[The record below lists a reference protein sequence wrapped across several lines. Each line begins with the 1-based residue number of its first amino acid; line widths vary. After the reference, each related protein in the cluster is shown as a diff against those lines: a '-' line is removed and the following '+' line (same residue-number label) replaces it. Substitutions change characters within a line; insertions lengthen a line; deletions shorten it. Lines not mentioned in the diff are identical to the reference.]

1 MRYIVFVSVALGLVL
16 LYLLSLAS
24 ANTAVSGDYYKILL
38 YINIALAGVLIVL
51 ISVQL
56 WHLYK
61 KIRDGVMG
69 SRLTLRLLG
78 TFALMAIIPGLIVY
92 LVSVNFLTR
101 SIESWFN
108 VKVESALDGGLNL
121 GQRAL
126 DIMLKD
132 VEDKAENMATS
143 LAFQPSRG
151 QFSLLNDLREK
162 SGIQDATLLTPQGR
176 ILSVSSSDPNSF
188 LPELPSIPQLRQ
200 AQNRVYGKI
209 EPIPNK
215 GLYLRV
221 LAPVNVQELA
231 GETRILQLLQPV
243 PKTLSNTAEAVQNVY
258 RDYQELSYSRN
269 SLKDVFA
276 LTLTLVLMLAMLS
289 ALAIAFVLSRRLSQ
303 PLAVLA
309 EGTRA
314 IASGDY
320 STMLPEFGQ
329 DELGVLVKSFNSMT
343 RQLDDATKATDRNRI
358 RVEAARSYLETILAH
373 LSSGVLTINENAK
386 LRTYNLAAS
395 HILGLDLAPYE
406 NQAFITI
413 SQGQTFLTEFVN
425 LVQTHFELTK
435 TKELTKSEFS
445 QQLEIA
451 RPQGKQLLLVR
462 ATRLPNN
469 TDIHQATMNS
479 LDKNNLVKN
488 NPKKNIVDNGFV
500 VVFDDITTMVQ
511 AQRDAAWGEV
521 ARRLAH
527 EIKNP
532 LTPIQLSAE
541 RLQHKLSAKLSQDDA
556 NMLQRATDTIV
567 NQVTAMKSMVN
578 EFSEYARAPS
588 ANLTKLNINKLI
600 RDVSALYDNVKDDNA
615 KDANAQIKITFNLM
629 PNMPDI
635 MGDATMLRQV
645 LHNLMQNAQDAL
657 NQKTALNQQ
666 EATNQTTKPEI
677 IVQTLFD
684 ETTIKLIVKDNGQ
697 GFPMHLLNHAF
708 EPYVTTKPHGTGLGL
723 AIVKKMVEEHF
734 GQIKIENNATGGA
747 CIIIVLPIK
756 NVASKKVAT
765 LAPVINLKENVL
777 LSTTNQAISKNKK
790 TARKV

>member
-24 ANTAVSGDYYKILL
+24 ANTATSTDYYKILL
-38 YINIALAGVLIVL
+38 YLNIGLAGVLLVL
-51 ISVQL
+51 IAIQL

-61 KIRDGVMG
+61 KIKTGVVG

-108 VKVESALDGGLNL
+108 VKVESALDGGLSL

-126 DIMLKD
+126 DIMLQD
-132 VEDKAENMATS
+132 VEEKAENMATS
-143 LAFQPSRG
+143 LAFLPSRSHY
-151 QFSLLNDLREK
+151 SLLNDLREK
-162 SGIQDATLLTPQGR
+162 SGIQDAVLLTPQGR
-176 ILSVSSSDPNSF
+176 IISVSSSDASSF

-200 AQNRVYGKI
+200 AQSRIYGKI

-221 LAPVNVQELA
+221 LAPVNSQELA
-231 GETRILQLLQPV
+231 GEVRILQLLQPV
-243 PKTLSNTAEAVQNVY
+243 PKSLSNTAEAVQDVY

-269 SLKDVFA
+269 ALKDVFA

-289 ALAIAFVLSRRLSQ
+289 ALAIAFLLSRRITQ
-303 PLAVLA
+303 PLTVLA

-320 STMLPEFGQ
+320 SSMLPEHGK
-329 DELGVLVKSFNSMT
+329 DELGILVKSFNSMT
-343 RQLDDATKATDRNRI
+343 RQLNDATKATERNRA

-373 LSSGVLTINENAK
+373 LSSGVLAINEK
-386 LRTYNLAAS
+386 GELRTYNLTAS
-395 HILGLDLAPYE
+395 TILGLNLAQFE
-406 NQAFITI
+406 NQQFTKI
-413 SQGQTFLTEFVN
+413 SDNHTFLSEFISTVKA
-425 LVQTHFELTK
+425 HFELTK
-435 TKELTKSEFS
+435 TENLAKTELSR
-445 QQLEIA
+445 QIEIVN
-451 RPQGKQLLLVR
+451 PQGRQLLLVK
-462 ATRLPNN
+462 ATRLPS
-469 TDIHQATMNS
+469 DS
-479 LDKNNLVKN
+479 G
-488 NPKKNIVDNGFV
+488 DNGFV
-500 VVFDDITTMVQ
+500 VVFDDVTTMVQ

-541 RLQHKLSAKLSQDDA
+541 RLQHKLSTKLNSTDA

-567 NQVTAMKSMVN
+567 NQVSAMKTMVN

-588 ANLTKLNINKLI
+588 AHLTRLNINQLI
-600 RDVSALYDNVKDDNA
+600 RDVSALYENGRDEMLNPEKPHALSQADSNS
-615 KDANAQIKITFNLM
+615 IHIRYELM

-635 MGDATMLRQV
+635 LGDATMLRQV

-657 NQKTALNQQ
+657 MPVDGTP
-666 EATNQTTKPEI
+666 TTKTPEI
-677 IVQTLFD
+677 LVHTSFN
-684 ETTIKLIVKDNGQ
+684 ESTIKLMVKDNGQ
-697 GFPMHLLNHAF
+697 GFPAGIISHAY
-708 EPYVTTKPHGTGLGL
+708 EPYVTTKVHGTGLGL
-723 AIVKKMVEEHF
+723 AIVKKMVDEHA
-734 GQIKIENNATGGA
+734 GQIKIENNVDGGA
-747 CIIIVLPIK
+747 SITILLPIDLEHLA
-756 NVASKKVAT
+756 ASNSNS
-765 LAPVINLKENVL
+765 I
-777 LSTTNQAISKNKK
+777 ISQKMNDGNHIK
-790 TARKV
+790 TVRKA

>member
-1 MRYIVFVSVALGLVL
+1 MRYILLVSATLGVAL

-24 ANTAVSGDYYKILL
+24 ANTAISGDYYKILL
-38 YINIALAGVLIVL
+38 YLNIALAGALIV
-51 ISVQL
+51 IIGVQL

-61 KIRDGVMG
+61 KIKGGVMG

-108 VKVESALDGGLNL
+108 VKVESALDAGLSL

-132 VEDKAENMATS
+132 VENKAENMATT
-143 LAFQPSRG
+143 LAFQPTRS
-151 QFSLLNDLREK
+151 QYSSLNDLRDK
-162 SGIQDATLLTPQGR
+162 SGIQDATLLSLQGR
-176 ILSVSSSDPNSF
+176 ILSVSSSDPTSF

-200 AQNRVYGKI
+200 AQNRIYGKI

-221 LAPVNVQELA
+221 LAPVNVQEIA

-243 PKTLSNTAEAVQNVY
+243 PKSLSNTAEAVQDVY
-258 RDYQELSYSRN
+258 RDYQELSYSRD
-269 SLKDVFA
+269 SLKDVFK
-276 LTLTLVLMLAMLS
+276 LTLTLVLMLSMLS

-303 PLAVLA
+303 PLTVLA

-320 STMLPEFGQ
+320 STMLPEHGK
-329 DELGVLVKSFNSMT
+329 DELGILVKSFNSMT
-343 RQLDDATKATDRNRI
+343 RQLDDATQATERNRA
-358 RVEAARSYLETILAH
+358 RVEAARGYLETILAH
-373 LSSGVLTINENAK
+373 LSSGVLAINEKAE
-386 LRTYNLAAS
+386 LRTYNVAAS
-395 HILGLDLAPYE
+395 NILGVNLRLFE
-406 NQAFITI
+406 NQPFVKMTEN
-413 SQGQTFLTEFVN
+413 QPFLAEFMN

-435 TKELTKSEFS
+435 TTELEKTELTR
-445 QQLEIA
+445 QLEII

-469 TDIHQATMNS
+469 
-479 LDKNNLVKN
+479 NNAA
-488 NPKKNIVDNGFV
+488 DNGFV
-500 VVFDDITTMVQ
+500 VVFDDVTTMVQ

-541 RLQHKLSAKLSQDDA
+541 RLQHKLSSKLNSDDA
-556 NMLQRATDTIV
+556 HVLQRATDTIV
-567 NQVTAMKSMVN
+567 NQVGALKTMVN

-588 ANLTKLNINKLI
+588 ANLSQLNLNKLI
-600 RDVSALYDNVKDDNA
+600 KDVSALYENTNNDS
-615 KDANAQIKITFNLM
+615 AQAKITYSLV
-629 PNMPDI
+629 PDLPDI
-635 MGDATMLRQV
+635 KGDVTMLRQV

-657 NQKTALNQQ
+657 KSVASPAIL
-666 EATNQTTKPEI
+666 
-677 IVQTLFD
+677 VQTSFD
-684 ETTIKLIVKDNGQ
+684 DANIKLIVKDNGH
-697 GFPMHLLNHAF
+697 GFEADLLSHAF
-708 EPYVTTKPHGTGLGL
+708 EPYVTTKAHGTGLGL
-723 AIVKKMVEEHF
+723 AIVKKMIEEHA
-734 GQIKIENNATGGA
+734 GQIKIENNPTGGA
-747 CIIIVLPIK
+747 CVTILLPKDK
-756 NVASKKVAT
+756 NSSNNASAMSNPQPVKSRVKKH
-765 LAPVINLKENVL
+765 LA
-777 LSTTNQAISKNKK
+777 Q
-790 TARKV
+790 KVG

>member
-1 MRYIVFVSVALGLVL
+1 MRYIVFASVALGVVL

-24 ANTAVSGDYYKILL
+24 ANTATASDYYKILL
-38 YINIALAGVLIVL
+38 YLNIALAGVLVIL
-51 ISVQL
+51 IGIQL

-61 KIRDGVMG
+61 KIKSGVMG

-108 VKVESALDGGLNL
+108 VKVESALDGGLSL

-126 DIMLKD
+126 DIMLQE
-132 VEDKAENMATS
+132 VEEKAENMATS
-143 LAFQPSRG
+143 LAFLPARSHY
-151 QFSLLNDLREK
+151 SILNDLREK

-176 ILSVSSSDPNSF
+176 IISVSSSDATSF

-200 AQNRVYGKI
+200 AQSRVYGKI

-221 LAPVNVQELA
+221 LAPVNSQDLA

-243 PKTLSNTAEAVQNVY
+243 PKSLSNTAEAVQDVY

-289 ALAIAFVLSRRLSQ
+289 ALAIAFLLSRRITQ
-303 PLAVLA
+303 PLTVLA

-320 STMLPEFGQ
+320 SSMLPEHGK
-329 DELGVLVKSFNSMT
+329 DELGILVKSFNSMT
-343 RQLDDATKATDRNRI
+343 RQLNDATKASERNRV

-373 LSSGVLTINENAK
+373 LSSGVLAINEK
-386 LRTYNLAAS
+386 GELRTYNLTAS
-395 HILGLDLAPYE
+395 TILGLNLAQFE
-406 NQAFITI
+406 NQQFNNISENNAFLAEFI
-413 SQGQTFLTEFVN
+413 SI
-425 LVQTHFELTK
+425 VQTHFELTK
-435 TKELTKSEFS
+435 TKDLAKTELSR
-445 QQLEIA
+445 QIEIVH
-451 RPQGKQLLLVR
+451 PQGRQLLLVK
-462 ATRLPNN
+462 ATRLPNDN
-469 TDIHQATMNS
+469 GAGS
-479 LDKNNLVKN
+479 G
-488 NPKKNIVDNGFV
+488 DNGFV
-500 VVFDDITTMVQ
+500 VVFDDVTTMVQ

-541 RLQHKLSAKLSQDDA
+541 RLQHKLSAKLNAADA
-556 NMLQRATDTIV
+556 TMLQRATDTIV
-567 NQVTAMKSMVN
+567 NQVSAMKTMVN

-588 ANLTKLNINKLI
+588 ANLTRLNINQLI
-600 RDVSALYDNVKDDNA
+600 RDVAALYENA
-615 KDANAQIKITFNLM
+615 RDENARDENARDENARDEMIDADKSAPNQASDSVHIKYDLM

-635 MGDATMLRQV
+635 LGDATMLRQV

-657 NQKTALNQQ
+657 ISADGLP
-666 EATNQTTKPEI
+666 AIHHPEI
-677 IVQTLFD
+677 LVQTSFN
-684 ETTIKLIVKDNGQ
+684 ESTIKLVVKDNGQ
-697 GFPMHLLNHAF
+697 GFPAAIISHAY
-708 EPYVTTKPHGTGLGL
+708 EPYVTTKAHGTGLGL
-723 AIVKKMVEEHF
+723 AIVKKMVDEHA
-734 GQIKIENNATGGA
+734 GQIKIENNPAGGA
-747 CIIIVLPIK
+747 SVTIILP
-756 NVASKKVAT
+756 
-765 LAPVINLKENVL
+765 L
-777 LSTTNQAISKNKK
+777 
-790 TARKV
+790 

>member
-1 MRYIVFVSVALGLVL
+1 MRYILLVSAALGVAL

-24 ANTAVSGDYYKILL
+24 ANTAISGDYYKILL
-38 YINIALAGVLIVL
+38 YLNIGLAGALIIL
-51 ISVQL
+51 IGYQL
-56 WHLYK
+56 FALYK
-61 KIRDGVMG
+61 KIRGGVMG

-108 VKVESALDGGLNL
+108 VKVESALDGGLSL

-143 LAFQPSRG
+143 LAFQPTRS
-151 QFSLLNDLREK
+151 QYSLLNDLREK
-162 SGIQDATLLTPQGR
+162 SGVQDATLLSLQGR
-176 ILSVSSSDPNSF
+176 ILSVSSSDSTSF

-221 LAPVNVQELA
+221 LAPVNVQEIA

-243 PKTLSNTAEAVQNVY
+243 PKSLSNTAEAVQDVY
-258 RDYQELSYSRN
+258 RDYQELSYSRD
-269 SLKDVFA
+269 SLKDVFK
-276 LTLTLVLMLAMLS
+276 LTLTLVLMLSMLS

-303 PLAVLA
+303 PLTVLA

-320 STMLPEFGQ
+320 STMLPEHGK
-329 DELGVLVKSFNSMT
+329 DELGILVKSFNSMT
-343 RQLDDATKATDRNRI
+343 RQLDDATKATERNRA
-358 RVEAARSYLETILAH
+358 RVEAARGYLETILAH
-373 LSSGVLTINENAK
+373 LSSGVLAINEKAE
-386 LRTYNLAAS
+386 LRTYNVAAS
-395 HILGLDLAPYE
+395 NILGINLILFE
-406 NQAFITI
+406 NQPFIKMTDN
-413 SQGQTFLTEFVN
+413 QPFLAEFVS

-435 TKELTKSEFS
+435 SSELQKTELTR
-445 QQLEIA
+445 QIEIV

-462 ATRLPNN
+462 ATRLPSNN
-469 TDIHQATMNS
+469 NAA
-479 LDKNNLVKN
+479 
-488 NPKKNIVDNGFV
+488 DNGFV
-500 VVFDDITTMVQ
+500 VVFDDVTTMVQ

-541 RLQHKLSAKLSQDDA
+541 RLQHKLSSKLGADDA
-556 NMLQRATDTIV
+556 HVLQRATDTIV
-567 NQVTAMKSMVN
+567 NQVSAMKTMVN

-588 ANLTKLNINKLI
+588 ANLSQLNLNKLI
-600 RDVSALYDNVKDDNA
+600 KDVSALYENA
-615 KDANAQIKITFNLM
+615 STESEQAKIIYQLAVDL
-629 PNMPDI
+629 PDI
-635 MGDATMLRQV
+635 KGDATMLRQV

-657 NQKTALNQQ
+657 KSVENPLVL
-666 EATNQTTKPEI
+666 
-677 IVQTLFD
+677 VQTSFD
-684 ETTIKLIVKDNGQ
+684 DANIKLIVQDNGQ
-697 GFPMHLLNHAF
+697 GFPADLLARAF
-708 EPYVTTKPHGTGLGL
+708 EPYVTPKRMAL
-723 AIVKKMVEEHF
+723 A
-734 GQIKIENNATGGA
+734 
-747 CIIIVLPIK
+747 
-756 NVASKKVAT
+756 
-765 LAPVINLKENVL
+765 
-777 LSTTNQAISKNKK
+777 
-790 TARKV
+790 

>member
-38 YINIALAGVLIVL
+38 YLNIALAGVLIVL
-51 ISVQL
+51 IGFQL
-56 WHLYK
+56 WQLTK
-61 KIRDGVMG
+61 KIRNGVMG
-69 SRLTLRLLG
+69 SRLTLRYLG
-78 TFALMAIIPGLIVY
+78 AFALMAIIPGLIVY

-108 VKVESALDGGLNL
+108 VKVESALDGGLSL

-143 LAFQPSRG
+143 LAFQPSRSH
-151 QFSLLNDLREK
+151 FTMLNDLREK

-176 ILSVSSSDPNSF
+176 IISVSSSDASSF

-200 AQNRVYGKI
+200 AQHRVYGKI

-221 LAPVNVQELA
+221 LAPVSVQELA

-243 PKTLSNTAEAVQNVY
+243 PKSLSNTAEAVQDVY
-258 RDYQELSYSRN
+258 RDYQELSYSRD
-269 SLKDVFA
+269 SLKDIFK

-289 ALAIAFVLSRRLSQ
+289 ALAIAFVLSRRLTQ
-303 PLAVLA
+303 PLTVLA

-320 STMLPEFGQ
+320 SKMLPEHGK

-343 RQLDDATKATDRNRI
+343 RQLDDATKASERNRA
-358 RVEAARSYLETILAH
+358 RVEAARGYLETILAH
-373 LSSGVLTINENAK
+373 LSSGVLAMNEK
-386 LRTYNLAAS
+386 GELRTFNLIAS
-395 HILGLDLAPYE
+395 NILGLNLAQFE
-406 NQAFITI
+406 NKPFTQI
-413 SQGQTFLTEFVN
+413 SQSQTFLVEFVQ
-425 LVQTHFELTK
+425 LLQSHFDLTKNKDQEKQELTK
-435 TKELTKSEFS
+435 
-445 QQLEIA
+445 QLEII

-462 ATRLPNN
+462 ATRLP
-469 TDIHQATMNS
+469 ISAGS
-479 LDKNNLVKN
+479 
-488 NPKKNIVDNGFV
+488 GFV
-500 VVFDDITTMVQ
+500 VVFDDITSMAQ

-541 RLQHKLSAKLSQDDA
+541 RLQHKLSAKLNQDDA

-588 ANLTKLNINKLI
+588 AILSKLNINKLI
-600 RDVSALYDNVKDDNA
+600 KDVSALYETVRDETPHEDGKPVK
-615 KDANAQIKITFNLM
+615 ISYNLA
-629 PNMPDI
+629 PNLPD
-635 MGDATMLRQV
+635 MKGDATMLRQV

-657 NQKTALNQQ
+657 K
-666 EATNQTTKPEI
+666 QTQAPEI
-677 IVQTLFD
+677 LVQTSFD
-684 ETTIKLIVKDNGQ
+684 DVAIKLMVKDNGQ
-697 GFPMHLLNHAF
+697 GFPVDLLAHAF
-708 EPYVTTKPHGTGLGL
+708 EPYVTTKSHGTGLGL
-723 AIVKKMVEEHF
+723 AIVKKMIEEHF

-747 CIIIVLPIK
+747 CITIVLPIEK
-756 NVASKKVAT
+756 STELKLVAARIVNKKPANKKLANSKPASKK
-765 LAPVINLKENVL
+765 
-777 LSTTNQAISKNKK
+777 LSVKK
-790 TARKV
+790 STKKLVKAV

>member
-1 MRYIVFVSVALGLVL
+1 MRYIVFVSVALGGVL

-24 ANTAVSGDYYKILL
+24 TNTAASNDYYKILL
-38 YINIALAGVLIVL
+38 YLNIALAGVLIVL
-51 ISVQL
+51 IAIQL

-61 KIRDGVMG
+61 KIKSGVMG

-78 TFALMAIIPGLIVY
+78 TFALMAIIPGMIVY

-108 VKVESALDGGLNL
+108 VKVESALDGGLSL

-126 DIMLKD
+126 DIMLQD
-132 VEDKAENMATS
+132 VEEKAENMALT
-143 LAFQPSRG
+143 LAFQPSRSHY
-151 QFSLLNDLREK
+151 SLLNDLRDK
-162 SGIQDATLLTPQGR
+162 SGIQDAALLTPQGR
-176 ILSVSSSDPNSF
+176 IISVSSGDPNSF

-221 LAPVNVQELA
+221 LAPVNVQELS

-243 PKTLSNTAEAVQNVY
+243 PKSLSNTAEAVQEVY

-289 ALAIAFVLSRRLSQ
+289 ALAIAFLLSRRITQ
-303 PLAVLA
+303 PLTVLA

-320 STMLPEFGQ
+320 STMLPEHGK

-343 RQLDDATKATDRNRI
+343 RQLDDATKATEKNRA
-358 RVEAARSYLETILAH
+358 RVEAARSYLATILAH
-373 LSSGVLTINENAK
+373 LSSGVLAINEK
-386 LRTYNLAAS
+386 GELRTFNLTAS
-395 HILGLDLAPYE
+395 TILGLNLAMFE
-406 NQAFITI
+406 NLPFTKISESNIYLGEFI
-413 SQGQTFLTEFVN
+413 S
-425 LVQTHFELTK
+425 LVKSHFELTK
-435 TKELTKSEFS
+435 TEELAKTELTR
-445 QQLEIA
+445 QIEIVN
-451 RPQGKQLLLVR
+451 PQGKQLLLVR

-469 TDIHQATMNS
+469 PGAGSN
-479 LDKNNLVKN
+479 
-488 NPKKNIVDNGFV
+488 DNDFV
-500 VVFDDITTMVQ
+500 VVFDDVTTMVQ

-541 RLQHKLSAKLSQDDA
+541 RLQHKLSSKLNTDDA
-556 NMLQRATDTIV
+556 TMLQRATDTIV
-567 NQVTAMKSMVN
+567 NQVSAMKTMVN

-588 ANLTKLNINKLI
+588 ANLSKLNINTLI
-600 RDVSALYDNVKDDNA
+600 KDVSTLYENGRDEHKNDHASVKMTYD
-615 KDANAQIKITFNLM
+615 LM
-629 PNMPDI
+629 PDMPDI
-635 MGDATMLRQV
+635 LGDATMLRQV

-657 NQKTALNQQ
+657 MPTEDNLSIQN
-666 EATNQTTKPEI
+666 PEVL
-677 IVQTLFD
+677 VQTSFN
-684 ETTIKLIVKDNGQ
+684 ESTIKLMVKDNGI
-697 GFPMHLLNHAF
+697 GFPAKIITHAY
-708 EPYVTTKPHGTGLGL
+708 EPYVTTKLHGTGLGL
-723 AIVKKMVEEHF
+723 AIVKKMVDEHA
-734 GQIKIENNATGGA
+734 GQIKIENNISGGA
-747 CIIIVLPIK
+747 CVTILLPITQGAK
-756 NVASKKVAT
+756 KQSSDEKRPHKPTSKA
-765 LAPVINLKENVL
+765 
-777 LSTTNQAISKNKK
+777 
-790 TARKV
+790 

>member
-1 MRYIVFVSVALGLVL
+1 MRYILLVSAALGVAL

-24 ANTAVSGDYYKILL
+24 ANTAISGDYYKILL
-38 YINIALAGVLIVL
+38 YLNIGLAGALIIL
-51 ISVQL
+51 IGYQL
-56 WHLYK
+56 FALYK
-61 KIRDGVMG
+61 KIKGGVMG

-108 VKVESALDGGLNL
+108 VKVESALDGGLSL

-143 LAFQPSRG
+143 LAFQPTRS
-151 QFSLLNDLREK
+151 QYSLLNDLREK
-162 SGIQDATLLTPQGR
+162 SGVQDATLLSLQGR
-176 ILSVSSSDPNSF
+176 ILSVSSSDSTSF

-221 LAPVNVQELA
+221 LAPVNVQEIA

-243 PKTLSNTAEAVQNVY
+243 PKSLSNTAEAVQDVY
-258 RDYQELSYSRN
+258 RDYQELSYSRD
-269 SLKDVFA
+269 SLKDVFK
-276 LTLTLVLMLAMLS
+276 LTLTLVLMLSMLS

-303 PLAVLA
+303 PLTVLA

-320 STMLPEFGQ
+320 STMLPEHGK
-329 DELGVLVKSFNSMT
+329 DELGILVKSFNSMT
-343 RQLDDATKATDRNRI
+343 RQLDDATKATERNRA
-358 RVEAARSYLETILAH
+358 RVEAARGYLETILAH
-373 LSSGVLTINENAK
+373 LSSGVLAINEKAE
-386 LRTYNLAAS
+386 LRTYNVAAS
-395 HILGLDLAPYE
+395 NILGINLILFE
-406 NQAFITI
+406 NQPFIKMTDN
-413 SQGQTFLTEFVN
+413 QPFLAEFVS

-435 TKELTKSEFS
+435 SSELQKTELTR
-445 QQLEIA
+445 QIEII

-462 ATRLPNN
+462 ATRLPSNN
-469 TDIHQATMNS
+469 NAA
-479 LDKNNLVKN
+479 
-488 NPKKNIVDNGFV
+488 DNGFV
-500 VVFDDITTMVQ
+500 VVFDDVTTMVQ

-541 RLQHKLSAKLSQDDA
+541 RLQHKLSSKLGADDA
-556 NMLQRATDTIV
+556 HVLQRATDTIV
-567 NQVTAMKSMVN
+567 NQVSAMKTMVN

-588 ANLTKLNINKLI
+588 ANLSQLNLNKLI
-600 RDVSALYDNVKDDNA
+600 KDVSALYENA
-615 KDANAQIKITFNLM
+615 STESAQAKIIYQLAVDL
-629 PNMPDI
+629 PDI
-635 MGDATMLRQV
+635 KGDATMLRQV

-657 NQKTALNQQ
+657 KSVENPLVLVQSSFDD
-666 EATNQTTKPEI
+666 TN
-677 IVQTLFD
+677 
-684 ETTIKLIVKDNGQ
+684 IKLIVQDNGQ
-697 GFPMHLLNHAF
+697 GFPADLLTRAF
-708 EPYVTTKPHGTGLGL
+708 EPYVTTKAHGTGLGL
-723 AIVKKMVEEHF
+723 AIVKKMIEEHH
-734 GQIKIENNATGGA
+734 GQIKIENNPTGGA
-747 CIIIVLPIK
+747 CITIVLPMDKSNKLEAKIE
-756 NVASKKVAT
+756 SKQETNAGNGQPAKKRVKK
-765 LAPVINLKENVL
+765 PVEALK
-777 LSTTNQAISKNKK
+777 
-790 TARKV
+790 